1 MKIKLTE
8 SQINRL
14 KNSLKETD
22 MYSNEPVESTKSP
35 KEDLYNS
42 INQSLDNDYNM
53 PYNEFADVI
62 GQYFNDYYGSHL
74 KEKFLE
80 LLNSK
85 ID

>member
-8 SQINRL
+8 NQINML
-14 KNSLKETD
+14 KKSLTESD
-22 MYSNEPVESTKSP
+22 MYSNEPVEPTVSP
-35 KEDLYNS
+35 KEDLYNA

-53 PYNEFADVI
+53 SYTEFADVI